1 MDGQSTPVKVTLSE
15 RTVCS
20 SVIESTVFLLLLNI
34 LMVESGHQVNST
46 LLVLCVLELRVRDT
60 RVCVTNWSAY
70 YREEYLQASQVN
82 FCRLGLLELHELL
95 QSVP

>member
-1 MDGQSTPVKVTLSE
+1 VDGQSTPVKVTLSE
-15 RTVCS
+15 TREDGVCP

-60 RVCVTNWSAY
+60 RVCDLLRTGPRTIAKNIY
-70 YREEYLQASQVN
+70 K
-82 FCRLGLLELHELL
+82 RLK
-95 QSVP
+95 

>member
-1 MDGQSTPVKVTLSE
+1 VDGQSTPVKVTLSE

-60 RVCVTNWSAY
+60 RVCDLLRTGPRTIAKNIY
-70 YREEYLQASQVN
+70 K
-82 FCRLGLLELHELL
+82 RLK
-95 QSVP
+95 